1 MTIQTMGKR
10 PNAIPAS
17 VEFSARLI
25 GIPYT
30 ATAITIA
37 KAKDTRDDQCA
48 ATRKPASSTKS
59 TAMGITATS
68 VESIRLSATGV

>member
-1 MTIQTMGKR
+1 MTIQTIGKS
-10 PNAIPAS
+10 PKAAPAA
-17 VEFSARLI
+17 VEFNARLA

-30 ATAITIA
+30 ATAII
-37 KAKDTRDDQCA
+37 KAAREAREAQCA
-48 ATRKPASSTKS
+48 ATRKPASNTKS

>member
-1 MTIQTMGKR
+1 MTIQTIGKS
-10 PNAIPAS
+10 PKAAPAAF
-17 VEFSARLI
+17 EFNARLT

-30 ATAITIA
+30 ATAII
-37 KAKDTRDDQCA
+37 KAAASEAREAQCA
-48 ATRKPASSTKS
+48 ATRKPASNTKS